1 MMKGKGAITTGVL
14 AAIAASSCCLPPLI
28 AALAGV
34 GGFSSS
40 LSWIEPLRPYLI
52 GLAVI
57 AIGYAWYVHLKPKQ
71 EDSCGCSI
79 EKPKWY
85 QTRSFLI
92 GMTIFAALSIS
103 FPYYSGYFFPDNAKG
118 AVVEN
123 KENMETVEVTI
134 KGMTCDACQ
143 KHVDFSVNELDG
155 IIDVKT
161 SYQLENSIIQYDKT
175 KTSQKEI
182 KEAINS
188 TGYTVDK
195 IKINE

>member
-1 MMKGKGAITTGVL
+1 MKGKGAITTGIL

-28 AALAGV
+28 AAFAGV
-34 GGFSSS
+34 GGLSSS
-40 LSWIEPLRPYLI
+40 LSWIEPLKPYLNR
-52 GLAVI
+52 LAII

-71 EDSCGCSI
+71 EDSCGCAI

-92 GMTIFAALSIS
+92 SMTVFAVLSIS
-103 FPYYSGYFFPDNAKG
+103 FPYYSGYFFPDNAKS
-118 AVVEN
+118 VVVGN
-123 KENMETVEVTI
+123 KENIETVEVTI

-143 KHVDFSVNELDG
+143 KHVDYAVNDLDG

-161 SYQLENSIIQYDKT
+161 SYDLENSIIQYDKT
-175 KTSQKEI
+175 QTSQKEI
-182 KEAINS
+182 NEAINS
-188 TGYTVDK
+188 TGYSVVK